1 MPPLVVGAADFSS
14 FRVLMRFL
22 NGFVTVGIFPFLLR
36 LYMKNRK
43 RFYLLWGVGFL
54 LYGANIIIRA
64 VIDCVI
70 EYDPGPIHWLVFA
83 FYTFGFVCIITG
95 TGDLAGRARIA
106 FASSLILVLAPFV
119 FYYFSEPEL
128 LALSLTLSPYLLIGL
143 YLYYIKRRFGASLDL
158 FIFGWLF
165 LFVVNIATPLETM
178 DPLYVDLFA
187 IIGKTIIFRGM
198 MTPRFSF
205 MADDMKRF
213 LLSGAPELYPEGI
226 FEHCTLV
233 NSNSSN
239 RSQELDWIR
248 RKAIENSRLGIRMI
262 LVALYDLITSSDLES
277 NGLKDDDL
285 YLVRML
291 PRGDQ
296 PIQTVGDSVATMSD
310 DLAQLEILISEIIDY
325 SIERGIRCDIVLYS
339 ISWAIHTHGW
349 RRVYSLL
356 TSKIPEL
363 KTSNVHLYCF
373 YYPQTHERTEVSKF
387 EKIADR
393 VLTI

>member
-1 MPPLVVGAADFSS
+1 MPTLFVGAADFSS
-14 FRVLMRFL
+14 FRVLMRFF

-36 LYMKNRK
+36 LYLKNRK

-95 TGDLAGRARIA
+95 TGDLVGRARIA
-106 FASSLILVLAPFV
+106 LASSLIFFLAPFV

-143 YLYYIKRRFGASLDL
+143 YLYYIKRRFGASLDI

-165 LFVVNIATPLETM
+165 LFVVNVATPLETM

-233 NSNSSN
+233 NSNSSH

-262 LVALYDLITSSDLES
+262 LVALYDLIMSSDDGREPQDGFGHS
-277 NGLKDDDL
+277 SVCFMPA
-285 YLVRML
+285 VR
-291 PRGDQ
+291 
-296 PIQTVGDSVATMSD
+296 
-310 DLAQLEILISEIIDY
+310 
-325 SIERGIRCDIVLYS
+325 
-339 ISWAIHTHGW
+339 
-349 RRVYSLL
+349 
-356 TSKIPEL
+356 
-363 KTSNVHLYCF
+363 
-373 YYPQTHERTEVSKF
+373 
-387 EKIADR
+387 
-393 VLTI
+393 

>member
-1 MPPLVVGAADFSS
+1 
-14 FRVLMRFL
+14 
-22 NGFVTVGIFPFLLR
+22 
-36 LYMKNRK
+36 
-43 RFYLLWGVGFL
+43 
-54 LYGANIIIRA
+54 
-64 VIDCVI
+64 
-70 EYDPGPIHWLVFA
+70 
-83 FYTFGFVCIITG
+83 
-95 TGDLAGRARIA
+95 
-106 FASSLILVLAPFV
+106 
-119 FYYFSEPEL
+119 
-128 LALSLTLSPYLLIGL
+128 
-143 YLYYIKRRFGASLDL
+143 
-158 FIFGWLF
+158 
-165 LFVVNIATPLETM
+165 
-178 DPLYVDLFA
+178 
-187 IIGKTIIFRGM
+187 
-198 MTPRFSF
+198 
-205 MADDMKRF
+205 

-233 NSNSSN
+233 NSNSSH